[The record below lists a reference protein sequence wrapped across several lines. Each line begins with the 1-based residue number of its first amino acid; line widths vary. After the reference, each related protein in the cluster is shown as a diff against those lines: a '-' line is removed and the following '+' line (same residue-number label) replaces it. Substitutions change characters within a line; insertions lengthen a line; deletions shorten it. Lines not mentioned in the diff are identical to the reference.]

1 MLRSLLCSVVKPP
14 VWIPPL
20 RFSFLGSCGKV
31 AFGTRWARWFSAEI
45 HGWNSVARGE
55 QSHPNST
62 QPIHFSQAPA
72 TSMEIPSL
80 HGSMFATV
88 SRPTELNLATHSNT
102 QQGWF
107 MMNMLEYAF
116 KVLPGDEGFH
126 QGCPNSWMVHYMER
140 PKIKWMISLGLPPF
154 EETYIYIYT
163 HIIYIYIYIICILY
177 VYE

>member
-1 MLRSLLCSVVKPP
+1 M
-14 VWIPPL
+14 
-20 RFSFLGSCGKV
+20 
-31 AFGTRWARWFSAEI
+31 
-45 HGWNSVARGE
+45 GE
-55 QSHPNST
+55 QPHPNST

-163 HIIYIYIYIICILY
+163 YYLYIYIYTYYIYTYIIIYIYIYTSSRAKNLADLLACSPAIRDSGAWPGSGVMIWG
-177 VYE
+177 EDWQM